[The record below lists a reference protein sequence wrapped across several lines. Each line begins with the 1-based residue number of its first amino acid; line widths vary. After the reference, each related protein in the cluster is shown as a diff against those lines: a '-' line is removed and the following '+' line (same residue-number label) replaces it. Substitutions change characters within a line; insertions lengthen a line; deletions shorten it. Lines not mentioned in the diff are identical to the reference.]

1 MESSIE
7 RLQNPNFPLKRNN
20 ENEYQISIRID
31 MAIAGGAF
39 WI

>member
-20 ENEYQISIRID
+20 ENEYQISRID